1 MKTPLKIAIIGI
13 TGNVGK
19 RVAEEAL
26 NRGHQVTGI
35 ARTIDSIAVR
45 NNLALLIGDIDD
57 PEGLAR
63 ILKGHD
69 LVVSS
74 IKPTDFNHDKL
85 IKAVRLSGVK
95 RYVVVGGAG
104 TLEVAPGVTGLDSGL
119 LPDFV
124 VPVAK
129 SAQNYLDILRS
140 SKDINWTVLAPGAE
154 FTAGERTGKFRLGG
168 HELISDENGKS
179 AISFEDYAIALLDEI
194 ETPRHLKDYF
204 SIGY

>member
-1 MKTPLKIAIIGI
+1 MKTPLKIAIIGV

-35 ARTIDSIAVR
+35 ARTIDSIPVR
-45 NNLALLIGDIDD
+45 NNLALLVGDIDD
-57 PEGLAR
+57 PEGLAG

-95 RYVVVGGAG
+95 RYLVVGGAG

-129 SAQNYLDILRS
+129 SAQDYLDIL
-140 SKDINWTVLAPGAE
+140 
-154 FTAGERTGKFRLGG
+154 
-168 HELISDENGKS
+168 
-179 AISFEDYAIALLDEI
+179 
-194 ETPRHLKDYF
+194 
-204 SIGY
+204 

>member
-1 MKTPLKIAIIGI
+1 MKTPLKIAIIGV

-35 ARTIDSIAVR
+35 ARTIDSIPVR
-45 NNLALLIGDIDD
+45 NNLALLVGDIDD
-57 PEGLAR
+57 PEGLAG

-95 RYVVVGGAG
+95 RYLVVGGAG

-129 SAQNYLDILRS
+129 SAQDYLDILKS

-154 FTAGERTGKFRLGG
+154 FTAGERTGKFRLGT
-168 HELISDENGKS
+168 HELIVDSNGKS
-179 AISFEDYAIALLDEI
+179 AVSFEDYAIALLDEI
-194 ETPRHLKDYF
+194 EEPRHLHDYF